1 MSKKNRYLKIYIN
14 GDLYRTT
21 GACSRQFRET
31 LYHYGV
37 VATRYGMGYKY
48 KNYNPYIRG
57 VLQSKF
63 RDAAY
68 INSIGYIEEELIG
81 KNKTIVDIKRPKIRI
96 DVIRNSDIAM
106 NYKAIAQTD
115 RCPEANCCYMRSKFV
130 EQSYFPK
137 VNFLLITSVSGNG
150 ESKCIK
156 KYIISNE
163 DLDYLRSVHSDIFM
177 IPKNEDK

>member
-68 INSIGYIEEELIG
+68 INSVGYIEDELIG
-81 KNKTIVDIKRPKIRI
+81 KNKDKENIILHNTWYKSSEGYILSNIENTVKSLHRIIIDCPKGKVI
-96 DVIRNSDIAM
+96 DHINNNRMDNREE
-106 NYKAIAQTD
+106 N
-115 RCPEANCCYMRSKFV
+115 
-130 EQSYFPK
+130 
-137 VNFLLITSVSGNG
+137 
-150 ESKCIK
+150 
-156 KYIISNE
+156 
-163 DLDYLRSVHSDIFM
+163 LRSMSDADDYYLTSSLFCVRLLCPFHIYC
-177 IPKNEDK
+177 